1 MADERKEEKAVRWN
15 HLMFMEIEKW
25 RSKLAAKDR
34 KVQVEERR
42 IALDEKKLGKEKR
55 EEVCAISFMN
65 PNTMD
70 AMARRY

>member
-1 MADERKEEKAVRWN
+1 
-15 HLMFMEIEKW
+15 MFMEIEKW